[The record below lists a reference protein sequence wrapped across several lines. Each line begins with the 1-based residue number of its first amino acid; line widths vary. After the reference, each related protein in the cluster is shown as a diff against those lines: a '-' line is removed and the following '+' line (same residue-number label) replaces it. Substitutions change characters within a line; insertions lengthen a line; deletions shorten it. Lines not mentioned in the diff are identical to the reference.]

1 MSKVSKVTEVQE
13 ESEEE
18 EETLVPVTGLP
29 QITVVLESAEREVR
43 GFSFWKIL
51 STGWAVRHYQHNYEG
66 RYGDY
71 QVDDNDQF

>member
-29 QITVVLESAEREVR
+29 QITVVLESAEKVVR
-43 GFSFWKIL
+43 GFGFCKIL
-51 STGWAVRHYQHNYEG
+51 STGWAVRQYQHNYEG
-66 RYGDY
+66 RYEDY
-71 QVDDNDQF
+71 QVDDNGQF

>member
-1 MSKVSKVTEVQE
+1 MKVTEVEE

-43 GFSFWKIL
+43 GFSTIQWIV
-51 STGWAVRHYQHNYEG
+51 STGWAVRQYQHNYEG
-66 RYGDY
+66 RYEDY

>member
-1 MSKVSKVTEVQE
+1 MSKVLKVTEVEE

-43 GFSFWKIL
+43 GFSFWKIP
-51 STGWAVRHYQHNYEG
+51 STGWHTLNG
-66 RYGDY
+66 IKL
-71 QVDDNDQF
+71 

>member
-1 MSKVSKVTEVQE
+1 MSKVLKVTEVQE

-29 QITVVLESAEREVR
+29 QITVVLESAEKEVG

-51 STGWAVRHYQHNYEG
+51 STGWAVRQYQHST
-66 RYGDY
+66 
-71 QVDDNDQF
+71 

>member
-43 GFSFWKIL
+43 GFSLGKIL
-51 STGWAVRHYQHNYEG
+51 STGWAVRQYQHNYEG
-66 RYGDY
+66 RYEDY
-71 QVDDNDQF
+71 QVDDNGQF

>member
-1 MSKVSKVTEVQE
+1 MSKVLKVTEVQE

-29 QITVVLESAEREVR
+29 QITVVLESAEKEVG

-51 STGWAVRHYQHNYEG
+51 STG
-66 RYGDY
+66 
-71 QVDDNDQF
+71 

>member
-29 QITVVLESAEREVR
+29 QITVVLESAEKKVR

-51 STGWAVRHYQHNYEG
+51 STG
-66 RYGDY
+66 
-71 QVDDNDQF
+71 